1 MRPDAK
7 DDGRVLRV
15 VNVRDDRGSSFHP
28 RPSPDGRLIAFDS
41 DREGERGV
49 YVANADGGAVRR
61 ISGDGFAAI
70 PSWSPD
76 GGRIA
81 FVRAEPGRPR
91 VWNLWMADVATGVST
106 RITDNS
112 VGQPWGAAW
121 FPDGNRIA
129 FSHQERLIVQPL
141 GGGEVETF
149 NSPVRGRLVRTPAIS
164 PDGTKMMFQVDRDG
178 AWMLDLADNSMRRI
192 LDDPTAEEFTWS
204 PDGRR
209 VAYYSRRSGEW
220 GMWMMA
226 PR

>member
-1 MRPDAK
+1 MDSPRSRA
-7 DDGRVLRV
+7 GRRTEE
-15 VNVRDDRGSSFHP
+15 GSRSFA
-28 RPSPDGRLIAFDS
+28 PSPDGRACGTCGW
-41 DREGERGV
+41 RM
-49 YVANADGGAVRR
+49 
-61 ISGDGFAAI
+61 
-70 PSWSPD
+70 SPQ
-76 GGRIA
+76 A
-81 FVRAEPGRPR
+81 C
-91 VWNLWMADVATGVST
+91 ST

-192 LDDPTAEEFTWS
+192 LDDPTAEGFTWS

-209 VAYYSRRSGEW
+209 VGYYSRRSGEW